1 MYQGNFPEESFPS
14 PMRSESAILGARAST
29 LWEYDPEKEWLSEG
43 IESRE
48 REMDYA
54 CGIFRKIERRWLN
67 EIVS

>member
-43 IESRE
+43 IDRVARARNGLRVWDFPEN
-48 REMDYA
+48 
-54 CGIFRKIERRWLN
+54 RKTMA
-67 EIVS
+67 